1 MHALYVKTQ
10 ERWLQ
15 TAESLESKSNEKK
28 YPASADATE
37 KGWGP
42 PSIANN
48 NLRESF
54 QNIPNL

>member
-1 MHALYVKTQ
+1 MHCMSRLKKGGYRLKSP
-10 ERWLQ
+10 W
-15 TAESLESKSNEKK
+15 KSNEKK

-48 NLRESF
+48 S
-54 QNIPNL
+54 